1 MNVET
6 LEKGMKITVLV
17 THGILGFFDFFW
29 LDILVAQESED
40 INVFFWFFFSHNM
53 QHHASK
59 QNNDAGGSQ
68 VKHVHVIYKET
79 GGSVEP
85 RVRDKSYRQG
95 LAGNI

>member
-17 THGILGFFDFFW
+17 THGILGFFDFFGSTSS
-29 LDILVAQESED
+29 LHKKVRISMF
-40 INVFFWFFFSHNM
+40 FFWFFFSHNM